1 MDKISKETLEHVIKL
16 YKATRELLEGYK
28 QIKGIDVKEDIK
40 RIELSIGEF
49 ERYLKANYKD

>member
-16 YKATRELLEGYK
+16 YKATLEGYK